1 MATYTVSTK
10 EKKSVE
16 EREIWVKDDLTIIRI
31 SGFRWG
37 SYSVEVDDDEELD
50 IDPENPD
57 GIDMNC
63 CGYDS
68 ELISMDDGW
77 YGDVVYP
84 ESMSDEERERMDAL
98 WEEDY
103 YSGWEGDG
111 WMQTDTEA
119 MFYGPLEIKKED

>member
-1 MATYTVSTK
+1 MTVYTVSTK
-10 EKKSVE
+10 EKKNVE
-16 EREIWVKDDLTIIRI
+16 EREIWVKDNLTIIRT

-37 SYSVEVDDDEELD
+37 SYTIEVDDDEELD
-50 IDPENPD
+50 IDPANPD

-68 ELISMDDGW
+68 ELVSMDDGW
-77 YGDVVYP
+77 YGDVEYP
-84 ESMSDEERERMDAL
+84 ESMSDEERERMDAI

-103 YSGWEGDG
+103 YDGWEGEG

-119 MFYGPLEIKKED
+119 MFYGPLEITKED